1 MQSRSLTPSTAFAP
15 AVCLAGV
22 FVGLAIRVWLA
33 AAFQGALNVDNA
45 KVGLMAMHALHGR
58 FYAFFWGQPQLGSLE
73 SVVIAPVFAAL
84 GVSDFTLA
92 LGLLPWFV
100 VFSVALYFI
109 TRRCGGASAAAIA
122 LLLSA
127 VSSPLVQIHQ
137 VTALSGYAAN
147 PALGML
153 LVWLA
158 LVLVYDRPAGV
169 SRRLLFVA
177 FGLIAGLAFWN
188 SWLIASYLLT
198 SGLYLL
204 LDDPVL
210 PLRFESLE
218 AAVAF
223 FVGSLP
229 WWVHNL
235 RFGFPS
241 VLLLSAHARGYQNHL
256 EDLAWALSR
265 GVPEIVGIRSA
276 AGVVETLIILTVA
289 FGAFAALGGV
299 TILRRDLFA
308 LIRRRPRQ
316 ASEGTILGVLGVA
329 SVAFYVFARPT
340 PFEIDRYL
348 LPLASAAL
356 PLIAIAIAAAIR
368 RTPTLGFAVL
378 ATVVLYLAVGVVAL
392 HRDFE
397 HSFQRDLTRA
407 AGRLGRT
414 LEREGIASGY
424 ADRMDAGL
432 VSYLTREHVVLTDYH
447 ELDYPRD
454 EIALRNPALIL
465 GNGSADTTLRSLDA
479 TFSVRRHSGHAVYW
493 PIVYD
498 GVPRAPLSR
507 ARWKVSA
514 NVASDDADNM
524 LDGDLD
530 TAWSVPTSG
539 THPELT
545 IDLGRE
551 ETVSGIYTNVGEWP
565 EDGFHRIA
573 VEASAD
579 RTNWELV
586 KEATW
591 DFPVSFRSDGS
602 ASVMPDEVQMVLF
615 PPRRARWLR
624 LRLLEAPPERNWSIA
639 ELEVFG
645 PGGKDSLFRAPSYA
659 DESSF
664 ELVERRLRKRERLE
678 PFSDQPLRELETTY
692 RAEGDVASLR
702 MVAQEEARRF
712 RPQVEVNWH
721 FGSLLTLVGYD
732 ARKLDE
738 RQVEITYYWKAEQ
751 KLPSDLAVSVD
762 IERGGSRLNEDYLLG
777 VPGYLSSAWNAGEIV
792 KLTRPVT
799 IPESASPGEYKVKIR
814 VWDPATKRHLR
825 LRSGLWFGSY
835 GPKTLMTSALVRRN
849 PRCHLQAILRIVGRP
864 PVDTLSS
871 YVTVH
876 IPGVGTSR
884 RCSWREVPR

>member
-1 MQSRSLTPSTAFAP
+1 MQSRSLKESIASPPAICFAGIL
-15 AVCLAGV
+15 VGV
-22 FVGLAIRVWLA
+22 AIRVWLA
-33 AAFQGALNVDNA
+33 AAFQGALNVDSA
-45 KVGLMAMHALHGR
+45 KVGLMAMHALRGR

-73 SVVIAPVFAAL
+73 SIVIASVFAAF

-109 TRRCGGASAAAIA
+109 TRRCGGTSAAAVV

-153 LVWLA
+153 LVWLT
-158 LVLVYDRPAGV
+158 LVVVYDRPAGA

-204 LDDPVL
+204 LDDPML

-218 AAVAF
+218 AATAF
-223 FVGSLP
+223 FVSSLP

-241 VLLLSAHARGYQNHL
+241 LLLLSAHARGYQNHL

-265 GVPEIVGIRSA
+265 GIPEVIGIRSA
-276 AGVVETLIILTVA
+276 AGVLETVVILAVV
-289 FGAFAALGGV
+289 FGAFAALGGSRV
-299 TILRRDLFA
+299 LRRDLVA
-308 LIRRRPRQ
+308 LFRRRPRE
-316 ASEGTILGVLGVA
+316 ASEGTILCVLGVA
-329 SVAFYVFARPT
+329 SLAFYVFARPT
-340 PFEIDRYL
+340 PSEIDRYL

-356 PLIAIAIAAAIR
+356 PLIAIAIAAALCR
-368 RTPTLGFAVL
+368 APTLGFAIL
-378 ATVVLYLAVGVVAL
+378 AAVVLYLAAGVVAL

-414 LEREGIASGY
+414 LERRGIASGY

-432 VSYLTREHVVLTDYH
+432 VSYLNREHVVLTDYH

-454 EIALRNPALIL
+454 EIALRNPALIVRGRL
-465 GNGSADTTLRSLDA
+465 ADTTLRSLDA
-479 TFSVRRHSGHAVYW
+479 TFSVRRHSGYAVYW
-493 PIVYD
+493 PILYD

-514 NVASDDADNM
+514 NVKSDDTDNM
-524 LDGDLD
+524 LDGALD
-530 TAWSVPTSG
+530 TAWSVATSG
-539 THPELT
+539 AHPELT

-573 VEASAD
+573 VEASPNGAS
-579 RTNWELV
+579 WELV
-586 KEATW
+586 KEAAW

-624 LRLLEAPPERNWSIA
+624 LKLLEAMAERNWSIA
-639 ELEVFG
+639 ELEIFG
-645 PGGKDSLFRAPSYA
+645 PGGADPIFRPPSYA

-664 ELVERRLRKRERLE
+664 ELVERRLRQRARLE
-678 PFSDQPLRELETTY
+678 PFSDQPLRELETLY
-692 RAEGDVASLR
+692 RAQGDVASLGTIE
-702 MVAQEEARRF
+702 QEEARRF
-712 RPQVEVNWH
+712 RPQVETDWY
-721 FGSLLTLVGYD
+721 FGSSLTLVGYD

-738 RQVEITYYWKAEQ
+738 RQVELTYYWKAEER
-751 KLPSDLAVSVD
+751 LASDLAVSVEL
-762 IERGGSRLNEDYLLG
+762 ERGGSRLNEDYLLG
-777 VPGYLSSAWNAGEIV
+777 VSGYLTSAWQPGEIV

-799 IPESASPGEYKVKIR
+799 IPEAALPGEYEVKIG

-825 LRSGLWFGSY
+825 LRRALWFGSY
-835 GPKTLMTSALVRRN
+835 GTKTLMTLT
-849 PRCHLQAILRIVGRP
+849 VG
-864 PVDTLSS
+864 SS
-871 YVTVH
+871 Q
-876 IPGVGTSR
+876 P
-884 RCSWREVPR
+884 